1 VAAPASPATRLPLP
15 QATPTFVAPG
25 AWRAI
30 DFISDLHLAQGT
42 SRAFDAWAAHLRGTT
57 ADAVF
62 ILGDLFE
69 VWVGDDMAKSGFEKR
84 CAQVL
89 SEAAAT
95 KTIAFM
101 AGNRDFLVGN
111 SMLASTGVLRL
122 HDPTV
127 ISAFGTRVLVSHGDA
142 LCLDD
147 VGYQRYRAVVH
158 RPALQRAF
166 LALPLS
172 WRRAIGRAAR
182 RRSSAL
188 HTPGLGAFI
197 DVDPTVAAA
206 WLRSAQAPVLVHGHT
221 HAPASHEI
229 APGLVRHV
237 LSDWELDAG
246 RAPRAEVLRWNADG
260 FTRIAP
266 EAAAPATANAT
277 P

>member
-1 VAAPASPATRLPLP
+1 VAAPAPPATRLPLP
-15 QATPTFVAPG
+15 QATPTFVAP
-25 AWRAI
+25 ASWRAI
-30 DFISDLHLAQGT
+30 DFISDLHLAQST
-42 SRAFDAWAAHLRGTT
+42 PRAFDAWAAHLHGTP

-69 VWVGDDMAKSGFEKR
+69 VWVGDDMAGGGFEQR

-89 SEAAAT
+89 KEAAAT

-182 RRSSAL
+182 RRSNAL

-197 DVDPTVAAA
+197 DVDSTAAVG
-206 WLRSAQAPVLVHGHT
+206 WLHSAQAPVLLHGHT
-221 HAPASHEI
+221 HAPASHEL
-229 APGLVRHV
+229 APGLMRHV
-237 LSDWELDAG
+237 LSDWELDAD
-246 RAPRAEVLRWNADG
+246 RVPRAEVLRWDTDG
-260 FTRIAP
+260 FARIAP
-266 EAAAPATANAT
+266 EPPRPAATRQA
-277 P
+277 